1 MSAAR
6 AAGLRA
12 RSTALAAL
20 VLSAG
25 VLASVL
31 GAAPAPASAAA
42 QSPSV
47 DALAAYGGDPEAE
60 ARLVLT
66 ESERITGVQT
76 TLTTALRAGVDL
88 SRPFR
93 LDTAPVATLVLTARD
108 SPYSLDEIT
117 RLSPRTASR
126 TGDGTIEVLEH
137 IVITRGAAVVIAAV
151 DADVVRLR
159 SDAAGFV
166 SIVSAGGSL
175 SVRGEPDRPVRI
187 SSWDAGADAVDALT
201 DDGRAYVR
209 AFGGRA
215 DIINA
220 ELSGLGFWSGTTGG
234 LSFTGTE
241 LATEGTSDA
250 AAGQAA
256 ALSDATGA
264 EVLPLES
271 ELDTLDFVGEEPDL
285 GYASGVVQ
293 SVTLDG
299 NAFGLFVTSSTQV
312 EVRDT
317 LIRNSL
323 VDGIVFHR
331 DVSSSAIINTT
342 TSGSGRDGILIARS
356 TSSVVLDRITANGNG
371 RNGITLDGGSIVD
384 GPSAIGL
391 PVRVSGDNAVTQSTL
406 TDNGRAGIAVTDG
419 LDIELRGNTLARNDL
434 GIVVSEGASRVTI
447 IGNELTDHPR
457 QAISVRDA
465 GTGIIIRDN
474 TIDGATTGIMVRE
487 SVTAIE
493 DNRIA
498 GVSVHGVT
506 LIGDTG
512 NSVVVDNRIAGAGP
526 SPVDVIRTSGTA
538 VRANDVSDWRS
549 TKPLSVVLASMFQP
563 LTILWIAIG
572 IFVLVGLV
580 VGRRLRAK
588 GIHDP
593 FADRAPLTSMTRGI
607 VPRETVGA
615 S

>member
-1 MSAAR
+1 MIADRTA
-6 AAGLRA
+6 LPRA
-12 RSTALAAL
+12 RGIALAAF
-20 VLSAG
+20 VLTAG
-25 VLASVL
+25 VVASGL
-31 GAAPAPASAAA
+31 TTAPSPASAAA

-47 DALAAYGGDPEAE
+47 DTLAAYGGDPESE

-76 TLTTALRAGVDL
+76 TLTTAQRAGVDL
-88 SRPFR
+88 TRPFR
-93 LDTAPVATLVLTARD
+93 LDTALVATLVLTARD
-108 SPYSLDEIT
+108 SPYTLDEIT
-117 RLSPRTASR
+117 RLSPRTATR
-126 TGDGTIEVLEH
+126 TQDGAIDVLEH
-137 IVITRGAAVVIAAV
+137 IVVTQGASLVITSA
-151 DADVVRLR
+151 DADLVRLR
-159 SDAAGFV
+159 SEAAGFA
-166 SIVSAGGSL
+166 SIVSAGGAL

-187 SSWDAGADAVDALT
+187 SSWDPASAASDRLT
-201 DDGRAYVR
+201 DDGRAYIR

-215 DIINA
+215 DVINS
-220 ELSGLGFWSGTTGG
+220 EITDLGFWSGTTGG

-241 LATEGTSDA
+241 LATEELSEA
-250 AAGQAA
+250 AATEAA
-256 ALSDATGA
+256 ELTDATGV

-285 GYASGVVQ
+285 GYASGLVQ
-293 SVTLDG
+293 SVTLTG

-331 DVSSSAIINTT
+331 DVSSSAVINTT

-356 TSSVVLDRITANGNG
+356 TSSVVLDRITAAGNG

-391 PVRVSGDNAVTQSTL
+391 PVRVSGDNAITQSTL

-419 LDIELRGNTLARNDL
+419 LDIELRGNVIARNDL
-434 GIVVSEGASRVTI
+434 GIVVSEGASRVEI
-447 IGNELTDHPR
+447 VANELSDHPR
-457 QAISVRDA
+457 QAITVRDA
-465 GTGIIIRDN
+465 GTGISIRDN

-487 SVTAIE
+487 SVAAIE

-512 NSVVVDNRIAGAGP
+512 SSVVVDNRIAGAGP

-538 VRANDVSDWRS
+538 VRANDVTDWRS
-549 TKPLSVVLASMFQP
+549 TKPLSVVLASAFQP

-572 IFVLVGLV
+572 LFILVGLIA
-580 VGRRLRAK
+580 GRRLRAR